1 MKKVFFLSALF
12 IGALSIMSFTAN
24 KSKNNMMDA
33 IQAESVDASLM
44 AAAAASFSETHSSYY
59 DSDKNVWQKWHKT
72 WTSLEPQKVAEI
84 TNVLA
89 AY

>member
-24 KSKNNMMDA
+24 KSKNNMMNA
-33 IQAESVDASLM
+33 VQTENVDASLM
-44 AAAAASFSETHSSYY
+44 AVAAASFSESHSSHY
-59 DSDKNVWQKWHKT
+59 DNDKNVWQKWHKQ

-84 TNVLA
+84 ANVLA